1 MNSELDFTER
11 LCEQQTGFY
20 WEVIRTAKRI
30 LLGGY
35 MNSELDFTGRLC
47 EQQTGFYWEVI

>member
-20 WEVIRTAKRI
+20 WEVMQTANWI